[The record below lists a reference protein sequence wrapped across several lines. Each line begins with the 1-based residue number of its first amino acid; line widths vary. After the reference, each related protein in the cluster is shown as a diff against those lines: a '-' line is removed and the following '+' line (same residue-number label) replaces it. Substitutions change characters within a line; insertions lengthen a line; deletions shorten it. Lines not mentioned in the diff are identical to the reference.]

1 MQVDD
6 VSVIPVR
13 ERPSAPWWK
22 LFFGTL
28 WTLSFSLCLFALRP
42 WARRYGYMI
51 LVTLALIM
59 IGITLPGKFLDTSIE
74 KSFRTAK
81 NLIPKHVTP
90 APPAQ
95 TVKAKPE
102 PSVAP
107 KPAKPKDEPTFAL
120 SGTVVEQAHVIGHF
134 TLFSLL
140 AFLSALSW
148 VSAPPSARRVAA
160 VFAGLIFFA
169 AATEVLQ
176 FIPADRS
183 AGLSD
188 LRTDV
193 VGMVGAIVAVFALRS
208 IQHLIAR
215 D

>member
-1 MQVDD
+1 
-6 VSVIPVR
+6 
-13 ERPSAPWWK
+13 
-22 LFFGTL
+22 
-28 WTLSFSLCLFALRP
+28 
-42 WARRYGYMI
+42 
-51 LVTLALIM
+51 
-59 IGITLPGKFLDTSIE
+59 
-74 KSFRTAK
+74 
-81 NLIPKHVTP
+81 
-90 APPAQ
+90 
-95 TVKAKPE
+95 VKAKPE
-102 PSVAP
+102 PSAAP
-107 KPAKPKDEPTFAL
+107 KPTKPKDEPTFAL

-140 AFLSALSW
+140 AFLAALSW

-193 VGMVGAIVAVFALRS
+193 VGMVGAVVAVFALRS